1 MILKL
6 DLAVLFVEDEETI
19 LDCMGV
25 YFKRR
30 FRDVYLA
37 ADGVEGLEKFK
48 EHRPDLVVTD
58 IEMPKLDGIEMS
70 KEIRKISP
78 DTPII
83 FTTAYNED
91 AQVEAGK
98 EIGVA
103 AHLLKPVDYSDLD
116 GVIASLF
123 KK

>member
-1 MILKL
+1 MISKL

-19 LDCMGV
+19 LDCIGI

-37 ADGVEGLEKFK
+37 ADGAEGLEKFR
-48 EHRPDLVVTD
+48 EYRPDLVVTD
-58 IEMPKLDGIEMS
+58 IEMPKLDGLEMS

-83 FTTAYNED
+83 LTTAYNED
-91 AQVEAGK
+91 AQVEEGK
-98 EIGVA
+98 RIGVSA
-103 AHLLKPVDYSDLD
+103 YLLKPVDYADLD
-116 GVIASLF
+116 GVIATLF
-123 KK
+123 K

>member
-1 MILKL
+1 MISKL

-19 LDCMGV
+19 LDCMGI

-37 ADGVEGLEKFK
+37 ADGAEGLEKFR
-48 EHRPDLVVTD
+48 EYRPDLVVTD
-58 IEMPKLDGIEMS
+58 IEMPKLDGLEMS

-83 FTTAYNED
+83 LTTAYNED
-91 AQVEAGK
+91 AQVEEGK
-98 EIGVA
+98 RIGISA
-103 AHLLKPVDYSDLD
+103 YLLKPVDYADLD
-116 GVIASLF
+116 GVIAALF
-123 KK
+123 K

>member
-1 MILKL
+1 MISKL

-19 LDCMGV
+19 LDCMGI

-37 ADGVEGLEKFK
+37 ADGAEGLEKFR
-48 EHRPDLVVTD
+48 EYRPDLVVTD
-58 IEMPKLDGIEMS
+58 IEMPKLDGLEMS

-83 FTTAYNED
+83 LTTAYNED
-91 AQVEAGK
+91 AQVEEGK
-98 EIGVA
+98 RIGISA
-103 AHLLKPVDYSDLD
+103 YLLKPVDYADLD
-116 GVIASLF
+116 GVIATLF
-123 KK
+123 K

>member
-1 MILKL
+1 MISKL

-19 LDCMGV
+19 LDCMGI

-37 ADGVEGLEKFK
+37 ADGAEGLEKFR
-48 EHRPDLVVTD
+48 EYRPDLVVTD
-58 IEMPKLDGIEMS
+58 IEMPKLDGLEMS

-83 FTTAYNED
+83 LTTAYNED
-91 AQVEAGK
+91 AQVEEGK
-98 EIGVA
+98 RIGVSA
-103 AHLLKPVDYSDLD
+103 YLLKPVDYADLD
-116 GVIASLF
+116 GVIATLF
-123 KK
+123 K

>member
-1 MILKL
+1 MISKL

-19 LDCMGV
+19 LDCMGI

-37 ADGVEGLEKFK
+37 ADGAEGLEKFK
-48 EHRPDLVVTD
+48 EYRPDLVVTD
-58 IEMPKLDGIEMS
+58 IEMPKLDGLEMS

-83 FTTAYNED
+83 LTTAYNED
-91 AQVEAGK
+91 AQVEEGK
-98 EIGVA
+98 RIGISA
-103 AHLLKPVDYSDLD
+103 YLLKPVDYADLD
-116 GVIASLF
+116 GVIATLF
-123 KK
+123 K

>member
-1 MILKL
+1 MISKL

-19 LDCMGV
+19 LDCMGI

-37 ADGVEGLEKFK
+37 ADGAEGLEKFK
-48 EHRPDLVVTD
+48 EYRPDLVVTD
-58 IEMPKLDGIEMS
+58 IEMPKLDGLEMS

-83 FTTAYNED
+83 LTTAYNED
-91 AQVEAGK
+91 AQVEEGK
-98 EIGVA
+98 RIGVSA
-103 AHLLKPVDYSDLD
+103 YLLKPVDYADLD
-116 GVIASLF
+116 GVIATLF
-123 KK
+123 K